1 MSIPWCPMDTAE
13 LYMKNRIEQ
22 TSLLKQNG
30 WMDNTF
36 DYSFNSKGFRCKEF
50 THNPTIMFLGCS
62 YTCGIGLPV
71 NNIWPELV
79 AKSLN
84 LQCANM
90 GQGGGSSDTAF
101 RLCLGWIDQI
111 KPSIVIFLKP
121 PDIRWELVSNDRI
134 NFLGVNT
141 RDTSNYIKEYVID
154 DNNVYFN
161 NYKNKLAIESL
172 CTQRNIKFLSFDSL
186 PYIHNDYAR
195 DLSHSGIN
203 THQQFANFV
212 IQKI

>member
-1 MSIPWCPMDTAE
+1 MDTAE
-13 LYMKNRIEQ
+13 LYMKNRINKQ
-22 TSLLKQNG
+22 SLLKQNG

-36 DYSFNSKGFRCKEF
+36 EYSFNSKGFRCEEF
-50 THNPTIMFLGCS
+50 TNNPTIMFLGCS

-71 NNIWPELV
+71 NNIWPEIV
-79 AKSLN
+79 SRSLN

-111 KPSIVIFLKP
+111 NPSIVIFLKP

-141 RDTSNYIKEYVID
+141 ADPSNYVKEYTID

-161 NYKNKLAIESL
+161 NYKNNLAIESL
-172 CTQRNIKFLSFDSL
+172 CAQRNIKFLKFDSL
-186 PYIHNDYAR
+186 PYIQDDYAR
-195 DLSHSGIN
+195 DLSHPGFR

-212 IQKI
+212 VSKI